1 MSVPSLLC
9 LIRAQMPPYYF
20 PDGSKSTYTGLVLP
34 WRYNNQEYGPGFRK
48 FDDGEL
54 QEGEFFNG
62 NLHGYGRCECG
73 RPSVSQA

>member
-1 MSVPSLLC
+1 MSVHSLLF

-20 PDGSKSTYTGLVLP
+20 PDGTKSTYTGLVL
-34 WRYNNQEYGPGFRK
+34 RDSNQECGPGKRK

-54 QEGEFFNG
+54 QEGEFFDG
-62 NLHGYGRCECG
+62 NLHGYGRCKCG